1 MSFSYIVGRGVFR
14 MRIHVEFIGLL
25 REATGCGKTT
35 VDIEKD
41 SNLLDLVRALAKS
54 YGAKFEERVF
64 VIGTANEIAEDLS
77 ILLNGRVIS
86 RDKASSTG
94 LNENDTV
101 VLMPE
106 VII

>member
-1 MSFSYIVGRGVFR
+1 MSFLYVVGRGAFR
-14 MRIHVEFIGLL
+14 MRIRVEFVGQL
-25 REATGCGKTT
+25 REATGCGQTI

-41 SNLLDLVRALAKS
+41 SSLLDLVRALAKS

-64 VIGTANEIAEDLS
+64 VIGTANEIVEDLS
-77 ILLNGRVIS
+77 ILLNGRVIP
-86 RDKASSTG
+86 RDKASSTE
-94 LNENDTV
+94 LNDNDTV